1 MDQSSINS
9 IEWRDLPKPKH
20 PQACISLVMVSVAKR
35 GVHLFHHHHPKHHAQ
50 PCKAPTHSCP
60 LSPSPSPRGCP
71 WWLNAKF
78 GYRVLRA
85 ILPRQSKKGENQR
98 KDDKKCR
105 KLATFLNSFFNQ
117 TIYKKKS
124 QSEKDRNLKEV
135 QAGRRSSSISCS
147 RTIRSNEGY
156 SNGRTNGHQK
166 SVHFSS
172 QREAWCHNRVTSEV
186 WPAERAKSMDGYPE
200 NKCVINGNGDGLS
213 KEEALGSEEFM
224 GKQELAM
231 RMEEGVTPALIY
243 LN

>member
-1 MDQSSINS
+1 MSSFPQP
-9 IEWRDLPKPKH
+9 LPSRLSVVAQRQGDSDEIGAFEATRYFSGGVDGEGLGLQGAMGEDRVSWVAGRK
-20 PQACISLVMVSVAKR
+20 SLD
-35 GVHLFHHHHPKHHAQ
+35 
-50 PCKAPTHSCP
+50 T
-60 LSPSPSPRGCP
+60 
-71 WWLNAKF
+71 
-78 GYRVLRA
+78 VLRA

-147 RTIRSNEGY
+147 RTIRRSNEGY

-224 GKQELAM
+224 GKQELDM